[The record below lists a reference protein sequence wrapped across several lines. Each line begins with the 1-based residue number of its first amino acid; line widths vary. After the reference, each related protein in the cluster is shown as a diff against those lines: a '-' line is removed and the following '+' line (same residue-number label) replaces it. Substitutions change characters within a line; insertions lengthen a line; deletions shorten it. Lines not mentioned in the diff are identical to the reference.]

1 MNADD
6 RPGKPLEPPRLQ
18 VGCFLSDGLL
28 RCETTNVGDE
38 VVRAKPSRPQEGGK
52 GRRKG
57 SSEEDPSRSPDSLK
71 KSEPSKRD
79 EESEIALAAR
89 MPRSREDTVRLRT
102 EAEAALGFPDPP
114 RFGALI
120 QGSDRPP
127 PDMGKQWQ
135 QSDSNQLLS
144 SKNVGLAAKPGG
156 AAEKKLSPKP
166 RVVPPVPTVASMM
179 YSN

>member
-1 MNADD
+1 MNADNG
-6 RPGKPLEPPRLQ
+6 PGKPLEPPRLQ

-28 RCETTNVGDE
+28 RCETTTVDNEAVKE
-38 VVRAKPSRPQEGGK
+38 KPSRPQEGGK

-57 SSEEDPSRSPDSLK
+57 SAEDPSRSPDSLK
-71 KSEPSKRD
+71 KPEPSKRD
-79 EESEIALAAR
+79 EESESALAAR
-89 MPRSREDTVRLRT
+89 MPRSREDTVRLRR

-114 RFGALI
+114 RFGAFI

-127 PDMGKQWQ
+127 PDMGMQWQ
-135 QSDSNQLLS
+135 HGGSNQLLS

-156 AAEKKLSPKP
+156 AAEKQLSPKP